1 MLPRT
6 VERDDSPEY
15 RLSSDKF
22 SPSAFAEVC
31 DLLQMLDANQRVTLH
46 RAGSSPLPPRSAP
59 RHTDP
64 GTRSMEVT
72 LTTTT
77 TDLDTLSVNTIRG
90 LCMDAVQRAKSG
102 HPGTPMG
109 IAPVVYTLWQRFLR
123 FDPADPIWPNRDRFV
138 LSEGHASAV
147 LWSLL
152 HLTGVRAVDPD
163 YEVLGRR
170 AVTLDDLKT
179 YRQLDSR
186 CPGHPEYHWTSGVET
201 TTGPLGQGVATSVG
215 MAIAGDWLAA
225 RYNRDGFPLFDFDV
239 YAVAGDGDMME
250 GISSEAA
257 SLAGHQRL
265 SNLCWIYDS
274 NRVTI
279 EGHTDITFT
288 EDVAGRFLAYGWNVT
303 TVADA
308 NDLDQVQRALHSF
321 GAEHERPT
329 LVVVHS
335 HIGYGSPVEDT
346 AKAHGEPLG
355 ADAVRET
362 KRFFGLPEDTD
373 FFIPDQVYD
382 WFAQGIGTRG
392 STARTAWQSK
402 FQAYRLE
409 HPELADEI
417 ERMQRRELPDGWQ
430 AVLPTFPA
438 DAKGIA
444 SRDSSGQ
451 VLNALAQAV
460 PWLVGGSADLA
471 PSTRTRLTFPGAG
484 DFQAD
489 DRAGHNFHLGVREHA
504 AAAIANGMALTKLRP
519 YWSGF
524 LIFSDYARAA
534 IRLSALMEIPTV
546 HIFSHDSIG
555 VGADGPTHQPVE
567 QLASLRAMPGLL
579 VFRPAD
585 ANEVVETWRIVAGLR
600 HEPAALVL
608 SRQPLPTLDR
618 NRLAAASG
626 VAMGG
631 YVLADAPSGEPD
643 VILLATGSEV
653 ALALAARDELAAEGI
668 GARVVSMPCWELFD
682 RQPRQYRDQVLPPAV
697 RARVAVEQ
705 ASTLGW
711 ERYVG
716 DAGAVVG
723 MHTFGASAPL
733 KQLLR
738 KFGFT
743 PERVSHVAREQ
754 VAANA

>member
-1 MLPRT
+1 M
-6 VERDDSPEY
+6 
-15 RLSSDKF
+15 
-22 SPSAFAEVC
+22 
-31 DLLQMLDANQRVTLH
+31 
-46 RAGSSPLPPRSAP
+46 
-59 RHTDP
+59 
-64 GTRSMEVT
+64 
-72 LTTTT
+72 LTTAT
-77 TDLDTLSVNTIRG
+77 TDLDTLSINTIRG
-90 LCMDAVQRAKSG
+90 LCMDAVQRAQSG

-109 IAPVVYTLWQRFLR
+109 IAPVAYTLWQRFLR

-138 LSEGHASAV
+138 LSEGHASAL

-152 HLTGVRAVDPD
+152 HLSGVRAVDPD
-163 YEVLGRR
+163 YEILGRPS
-170 AVTLDDLKT
+170 VTLEDLKT
-179 YRQLDSR
+179 FRQLDSR
-186 CPGHPEYHWTSGVET
+186 CPGHPEYRWTSGVET

-215 MAIAGDWLAA
+215 MAIAGQWLAA
-225 RYNRDGFPLFDFDV
+225 RYNRAGFALFDFDV
-239 YAVAGDGDMME
+239 YAIAGDGDMME
-250 GISSEAA
+250 GVSAEAA

-274 NRVTI
+274 NRTTI

-288 EDVAGRFLAYGWNVT
+288 EDLAERFLAYGWNVT

-308 NDLDQVQRALHSF
+308 NDLNAVERALHTF
-321 GAEHERPT
+321 RAEQERPT

-346 AKAHGEPLG
+346 AQAHGEPLG
-355 ADAVRET
+355 PEAVRTT
-362 KRFFGLPEDTD
+362 KRFLGMPQDVD
-373 FFIPDQVYD
+373 FYIPDEVRD
-382 WFAQGIGTRG
+382 CFAQGIGARG
-392 STARTAWQSK
+392 GAARTAWRSS
-402 FQAYRLE
+402 FETYRARY
-409 HPELADEI
+409 PELADEI

-430 AVLPTFPA
+430 DALPTFPA
-438 DAKGIA
+438 DAKGLA
-444 SRDSSGQ
+444 TRDSSGQ
-451 VLNALAQAV
+451 VLNELAQAV
-460 PWLVGGSADLA
+460 PWLLGGSADLA
-471 PSTRTRLTFPGAG
+471 PSTKTRLVFPGAG

-489 DRAGHNFHLGVREHA
+489 DRLGRNFHLGVREHA

-524 LIFSDYARAA
+524 LIFSDYARPA
-534 IRLSALMEIPTV
+534 IRLSALMEIPTL

-555 VGADGPTHQPVE
+555 VGEDGPTHQPVE

-585 ANEVVETWRIVAGLR
+585 ANEVVETWRVVAGLR
-600 HEPAALVL
+600 REPAALVL

-618 NRLAAASG
+618 SRLAAAAG

-631 YVLADAPSGEPD
+631 YVLADPPSGEPD

-653 ALALAARDELAAEGI
+653 ALALSAREDLAGDGI
-668 GARVVSMPCWELFD
+668 AARVVSMPCWELFD
-682 RQPRQYRDQVLPPAV
+682 RQPRRYRDQVLPPSV
-697 RARVAVEQ
+697 RARVAIEQ

-716 DAGAVVG
+716 DSGAIIG

-733 KQLLR
+733 KQLLT

-743 PERVSHVAREQ
+743 PERVSQAAREQ
-754 VAANA
+754 VAAR